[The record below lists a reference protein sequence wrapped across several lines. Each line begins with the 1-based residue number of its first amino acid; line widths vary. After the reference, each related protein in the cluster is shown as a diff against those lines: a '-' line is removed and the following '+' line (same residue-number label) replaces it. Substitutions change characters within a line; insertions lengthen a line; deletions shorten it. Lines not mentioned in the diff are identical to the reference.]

1 MAALVTGSLAT
12 AASAA
17 RAIPRGEEGATHDM
31 VLEAGAVMDEK
42 DGVLAAM

>member
-17 RAIPRGEEGATHDM
+17 RAMPRGEEGGTHDM
-31 VLEAGAVMDEK
+31 LLEIGADIDEK
-42 DGVLAAM
+42 DGVVAAV